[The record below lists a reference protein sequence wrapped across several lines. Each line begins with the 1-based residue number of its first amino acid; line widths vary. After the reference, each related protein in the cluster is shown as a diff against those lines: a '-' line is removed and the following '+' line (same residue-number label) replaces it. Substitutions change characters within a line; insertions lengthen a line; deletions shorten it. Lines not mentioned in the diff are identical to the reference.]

1 MAVGDQLKT
10 LQANVV
16 QMYSQAHGY
25 HWNVEGMLFKQFH
38 AFFLE
43 IYEDVYNSI
52 DPISENISKL
62 GGKAP
67 FGPASWLNNSTIS
80 INNSEDLTIDEMLHE
95 LIKTNNFLI
104 NQLKQIFKIAD
115 LEGEQ
120 GVANFI
126 AERIDQHQFWNWQL
140 MASVHPTV
148 VHIDVD
154 NNGHGVLS

>member
-1 MAVGDQLKT
+1 MALVDELKT

-52 DPISENISKL
+52 DPISENIRKL

-80 INNSEDLTIDEMLHE
+80 INNSEDLSIDDMLHE
-95 LIKTNNFLI
+95 LIKTNAAVLSNLI
-104 NQLKQIFKIAD
+104 AVFDTAD
-115 LEGEQ
+115 EDDEQ

-140 MASVHPTV
+140 MASVHPTR

-154 NNGHGVLS
+154 GAGHGVLH